1 MKGIILA
8 GGSGTRLFPVTA
20 AICKQLLPV
29 YDKPMIY
36 YPLSVLMLSGIK
48 DILIISTPRDLPN
61 FEKLLGNGS
70 RLGLNFSYLEQTHPN
85 GIAEA
90 FVIGREFVGKDDV
103 CLILGDNIFYGHG
116 LTEHLRKS
124 VRDIEEEGGAVVFGY
139 YVTDPE
145 RYGVIQLDAAGMPL
159 SVEEK
164 PKNPKS
170 NYAVTGLYF
179 YDNEVLEIARN
190 VKPSWRGELE
200 ITDVNNEYLKNGRLR
215 AQFLGRGYA
224 WLDTGTHEDLL
235 YAGEFI
241 ATIEKRQGLKIACV
255 EEIAYNLRYID
266 ELQLKKLAEPFKN
279 NKYGQ
284 YLLKLIEY
292 PPEN

>member
-1 MKGIILA
+1 
-8 GGSGTRLFPVTA
+8 
-20 AICKQLLPV
+20 
-29 YDKPMIY
+29 
-36 YPLSVLMLSGIK
+36 
-48 DILIISTPRDLPN
+48 
-61 FEKLLGNGS
+61 
-70 RLGLNFSYLEQTHPN
+70 
-85 GIAEA
+85 
-90 FVIGREFVGKDDV
+90 
-103 CLILGDNIFYGHG
+103 
-116 LTEHLRKS
+116 
-124 VRDIEEEGGAVVFGY
+124 
-139 YVTDPE
+139 
-145 RYGVIQLDAAGMPL
+145 MPL
-159 SVEEK
+159 SIEEK
-164 PKNPKS
+164 PRSPKS

-200 ITDVNNEYLKNGRLR
+200 ITDVNNEYLKNGKLR

-266 ELQLKKLAEPFKN
+266 EPQLKKLAEPFKN

-292 PPEN
+292 PPGN